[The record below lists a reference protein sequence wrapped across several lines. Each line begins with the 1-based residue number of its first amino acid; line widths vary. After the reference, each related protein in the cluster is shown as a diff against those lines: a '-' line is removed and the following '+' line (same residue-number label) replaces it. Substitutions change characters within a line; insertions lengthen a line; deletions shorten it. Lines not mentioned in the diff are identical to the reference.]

1 MSKLL
6 YLFGLL
12 LLTVPVYS
20 QGLNVDALRC
30 EYKTNPKG
38 VESALPVFSWELK
51 STERNVF
58 QSAYQILVADNLMA
72 LSKNTGNIWDS
83 KKTPSDKSIQ
93 VSYKGKALIGGKT
106 YYWKVR
112 VWDNKDRVSEWT
124 TVSNWQMGL
133 LTLADWKNAKWIAYE
148 KLADSNI
155 NVLPK
160 DNKKDTY
167 FGSNVLPLLRKDFVV
182 KKAIAKASMF
192 ISGLGHF
199 ELSLNGKKQGD
210 HFLDAGWVKYD
221 KEALYVSFDVTESLL
236 KGGNTIGVMLG
247 NGFYY
252 VPPVKGR
259 FRKSK
264 PAFGLPKMICRLLIE
279 YKDGTTE
286 NIISDKSWKTSS
298 GPITFSS
305 IYGGEDYDARL
316 VQKGWDTPSFDG
328 KQWRNVLI
336 VNGPPAIRSQQAEP
350 LRVFENFSAKNISKL
365 SEKDWV
371 YDLGQNASGIISLKV
386 KGKKGDTI
394 RVYPGEL
401 LKDGKVNQKPTG
413 SPFYFEYVLNGEVT
427 EIWQP
432 RFTYYGFRYLEVRG
446 AVPSGKNMDGDLP
459 EILELK
465 GLHTR
470 NAAKRVGEFSS
481 SNELFNKTDVLIDW
495 AIKSNMASVFTDCPH
510 REKLGWLEQSHL
522 MVSSVM
528 YNYDVTTLANKV
540 VNDVITSQLDN
551 GLIPEIAPEYIQ
563 FTWGGDM
570 FRDSPE
576 WGSTGI
582 ILPWY
587 LYKWYGN
594 TEVIKKAYPTM
605 QRYITYLQTKA
616 ENNILKQG
624 LGDWY
629 DIGPERPGVS
639 QQTPKG
645 VTGTAIYY
653 YNLNLMQKM
662 ALLLGKTTDAS
673 KYANLALT
681 VRKAFNA
688 SFYNKESGQY
698 ATGSQAAN
706 AMAIYMELVE
716 PENKDRVLANLI
728 KDIRDRNNAL
738 TAGDIGY
745 RYVLRVL
752 EQENRADVIFDMNSR
767 SDVPG
772 YGYQLANGATALT
785 ESWAALPEVSNNHF
799 MLGHIMEWFYSGL
812 AGIRQEEG
820 SVAFKNIKIY
830 PQPVGD
836 LTEAKGS
843 YLSQYGLIRSEWKK
857 KEKSFELSVT
867 IPVNTTATVY
877 IPAAEKQQLTESNV
891 LVKDKAEVKF
901 IGYENGRAIL
911 QVGSGNYT
919 FKVQED

>member
-6 YLFGLL
+6 YFLGLFLF
-12 LLTVPVYS
+12 TIPVFAQNLSVY
-20 QGLNVDALRC
+20 DLRC
-30 EYKTNPKG
+30 DYRTNPPG
-38 VESALPVFSWELK
+38 VEIAAPALSWKIASA
-51 STERNVF
+51 ERNIQ
-58 QSAYQILVADNLMA
+58 QSAYHILVADDVTL
-72 LSKNTGNIWDS
+72 LTKNIGNVWDS
-83 KKTPSDKSIQ
+83 KKVGSGKSLQ
-93 VSYKGKALIGGKT
+93 VNYSGKALMAGKT
-106 YYWKVR
+106 YYWKVK
-112 VWDNKDRVSEWT
+112 VWDNKGNASSWAT
-124 TVSNWQMGL
+124 IAKWQMGL
-133 LTLADWKNAKWIAYE
+133 LTTADWKNAKWIAYE
-148 KLADSNI
+148 KLADSNVT
-155 NVLPK
+155 VLPK

-167 FGSNVLPLLRKDFVV
+167 LGSNVLPLLRKDFAV
-182 KKAIAKASMF
+182 KKPVAKASLF

-199 ELSLNGKKQGD
+199 EMSLNGKKQGD

-221 KEALYVSFDVTESLL
+221 KEALYVTFDLTNDLL
-236 KGGNTIGVMLG
+236 KGANTIGVMLG

-264 PAFGLPKMICRLLIE
+264 PAFGYPKMICRLLLE

-286 NIISDKSWKTSS
+286 NIISDQSWKTTP

-316 VQKGWDTPSFDG
+316 EQKGWDSPSFKDA
-328 KQWRNVLI
+328 QWKNVLI
-336 VNGPPAIRSQQAEP
+336 VDGPPAIRSQQAEP
-350 LRVFENFSAKNISKL
+350 LKVFENFGAQKVTKISTT
-365 SEKDWV
+365 EWV

-386 KGKKGDTI
+386 KGNKGDTI
-394 RVYPGEL
+394 RIYPGEL

-413 SPFYFEYVLNGEVT
+413 SPFYFEYVLKGVGE

-446 AVPSGKNMDGDLP
+446 AVPTGNSKPKGLP

-470 NAAKRVGEFSS
+470 NAAARVGGFTS
-481 SNELFNKTDVLIDW
+481 SNQLFNQTDKLIDW

-510 REKLGWLEQSHL
+510 REKLGWLEESHL
-522 MVSSVM
+522 MISSVM
-528 YNYDVTTLANKV
+528 YNYDVATLADKI

-551 GLIPEIAPEYIQ
+551 GLIPEVAPEYIH

-587 LYKWYGN
+587 LYEWYGN
-594 TEVIKKAYPTM
+594 TEVLKNAYPIM
-605 QRYITYLQTKA
+605 QRYIVYLQTKA

-629 DIGPERPGVS
+629 DIGPKRPGVS
-639 QQTPKG
+639 QQTPMG

-653 YNLNLMQKM
+653 YDLCLMQKM
-662 ALLLGKTTDAS
+662 ASLLGKPADAEKYGKLAAAVKQSFNTT
-673 KYANLALT
+673 
-681 VRKAFNA
+681 F
-688 SFYNKESGQY
+688 FNKETGQY

-706 AMAIYMELVE
+706 AMAIYMQLVE
-716 PENKDRVLANLI
+716 PEYKAKVLANLI

-752 EQENRADVIFDMNSR
+752 EQENRSDVIFDMNSR

-772 YGYQLANGATALT
+772 YGYQLAHGATALT

-820 SVAFKNIKIY
+820 SVAFKHIKIY
-830 PQPVGD
+830 PEPVGD
-836 LTEAKGS
+836 LTSAKGS
-843 YLSQYGLIRSEWKK
+843 YLSPYGLIVSDWKK
-857 KEKSFELSVT
+857 TNQTFELSVT
-867 IPVNTTATVY
+867 IPTNTIATVS
-877 IPAAEKQQLTESNV
+877 IPAMEKQQLTENNV
-891 LVKDKAEVKF
+891 PVKDNPGIKL
-901 IGYENGRAIL
+901 IGYEKGRAVL
-911 QVGSGNYT
+911 QIGSGSYK
-919 FKVQED
+919 FKAQ

>member
-6 YLFGLL
+6 YFLSLL
-12 LLTVPVYS
+12 LFSLPVFA
-20 QGLNVDALRC
+20 QGLSVNELRC
-30 EYKTNPKG
+30 EYRANPSG
-38 VESALPVFSWELK
+38 VEAIAPVLSWRLK
-51 STERNVF
+51 STERNVL
-58 QSAYQILVADNLMA
+58 QSAYQVLVADDLGA
-72 LSKNTGNIWDS
+72 LTKNIGNVWDS
-83 KKTPSDKSIQ
+83 KKIASDKSIQ
-93 VSYKGKALIGGKT
+93 VNYNGKALVAEKT

-112 VWDNKDRVSEWT
+112 VWDNKGKASAWALA
-124 TVSNWQMGL
+124 SKWQMGL
-133 LTLADWKNAKWIAYE
+133 LRAADWKNARWIAYE

-155 NVLPK
+155 TALPK

-167 FGSNVLPLLRKDFVV
+167 FGSNVLPLLRKEFAI
-182 KKAIAKASMF
+182 KKSVAKASLF

-199 ELSLNGKKQGD
+199 EMSLNGKKQGD

-221 KEALYVSFDVTESLL
+221 KEALYVSFDVTGSLL
-236 KGGNTIGVMLG
+236 KGANTIGVMLG

-264 PAFGLPKMICRLLIE
+264 PAFGYPKMICRLLIE

-286 NIISDKSWKTSS
+286 NIVSDKSWKTAP

-305 IYGGEDYDARL
+305 IYGGEDFDARL
-316 VQKGWDTPSFDG
+316 VQKGWDMPSFNDQHW
-328 KQWRNVLI
+328 KQVLI
-336 VNGPPAIRSQQAEP
+336 VDGPAAIRSQQAEP
-350 LRVFENFSAKNISKL
+350 LKIFENFKPQRISKI
-365 SEKDWV
+365 SEKEWI

-386 KGKKGDTI
+386 KGNKGDTI

-413 SPFYFEYVLNGEVT
+413 SPFYFEYVLNGEGVET
-427 EIWQP
+427 WQP
-432 RFTYYGFRYLEVRG
+432 RFTYYGFRYLQVRG
-446 AVPSGKNMDGDLP
+446 AVPTGNKGQTRLP

-470 NAAKRVGEFSS
+470 NAAARAGEFSS
-481 SNELFNKTDVLIDW
+481 SNQLFNKTDKLIDW

-522 MVSSVM
+522 MISSVM
-528 YNYDVTTLANKV
+528 YNYDVATLSNKV

-594 TEVIKKAYPTM
+594 TEVLKNAYPTM
-605 QRYITYLQTKA
+605 QRYIAYLQTKA

-629 DIGPERPGVS
+629 DIGPEHPGVS

-653 YNLNLMQKM
+653 YNLRLMQKM
-662 ALLLGKTTDAS
+662 ALLLGKPADAE
-673 KYANLALT
+673 KYGSLAAL
-681 VRKAFNA
+681 VKQAFNT
-688 SFYNKESGQY
+688 SFYNKGTGQY
-698 ATGSQAAN
+698 ATGSQTAN

-716 PENKDRVLANLI
+716 PENKTKVLANLI

-752 EQENRADVIFDMNSR
+752 EQENRSDVIFDMNSR

-772 YGYQLANGATALT
+772 YGYQLAHGATALT

-812 AGIRQEEG
+812 AGIRQDEG
-820 SVAFKNIKIY
+820 SAAFKHIKIY
-830 PQPVGD
+830 PEPVGD
-836 LTEAKGS
+836 LTSAKGS
-843 YLSQYGLIRSEWKK
+843 YLSPYGLIASDWKK
-857 KEKSFELSVT
+857 TDNTFELSVI
-867 IPVNTTATVY
+867 IPTNTKATVY
-877 IPAAEKQQLTESNV
+877 IPAMEKQQLTESNAV
-891 LVKDKAEVKF
+891 VKDNAGIKL
-901 IGYENGRAIL
+901 IGYEKGRAVL
-911 QVGSGNYT
+911 QIGSGSYT
-919 FKVQED
+919 FKVK

>member
-1 MSKLL
+1 MSRFFYFLG
-6 YLFGLL
+6 LF
-12 LLTVPVYS
+12 LLTVPAYA
-20 QGLNVDALRC
+20 QNLTVDALRC
-30 EYKTNPKG
+30 EYKTNPSG
-38 VESALPVFSWELK
+38 VESVSPVLSWTLQSK
-51 STERNVF
+51 ERNAV
-58 QSAYQILVADNLMA
+58 QSAFQVLVADNLAA
-72 LSKNTGNIWDS
+72 LSKNNGNIWDS
-83 KKTPSDKSIQ
+83 KKVSSDQSIQ
-93 VSYKGKALIGGKT
+93 VIYKGKTLAAGKT

-112 VWDNKDRVSEWT
+112 VWDNKGKASTWT
-124 TVSNWQMGL
+124 AASQWQMGM
-133 LTLADWKNAKWIAYE
+133 LTAADWKNASWIAFE

-155 NVLPK
+155 NILPK

-167 FGSNVLPLLRKDFVV
+167 FGSNVLPLLRKDFQV
-182 KKAIAKASMF
+182 KKPVAKASMF

-199 ELSLNGKKQGD
+199 EMSLNGKKQGD

-221 KEALYVSFDVTESLL
+221 KEALYVTFDVTDNLL
-236 KGGNTIGVMLG
+236 KGDNTIGVMLG

-264 PAFGLPKMICRLLIE
+264 PAFGLPKMICRLQIE
-279 YKDGTTE
+279 YKDGTVK
-286 NIISDKSWKTSS
+286 NIISDKSWKTSA

-316 VQKGWDTPSFDG
+316 VQKGWDSPSFND
-328 KQWRNVLI
+328 KQWKQVLI
-336 VNGPPAIRSQQAEP
+336 VDGPPAIRSQQAEP
-350 LRVFENFSAKNISKL
+350 LKIFENFTAKNITKL
-365 SEKDWV
+365 SDQEWI

-394 RVYPGEL
+394 RVYPAEL
-401 LKDGKVNQKPTG
+401 LKDGRANQKPTG
-413 SPFYFEYVLNGEVT
+413 SPFYFEYVLSGEGIET
-427 EIWQP
+427 WQP

-446 AVPSGKNMDGDLP
+446 ALPTGKKVGSQLP
-459 EILELK
+459 ELLELK

-470 NAAKRVGEFSS
+470 NAAKRAGEFSS
-481 SNELFNKTDVLIDW
+481 SNDLFNKTDVLIDW
-495 AIKSNMASVFTDCPH
+495 AMKSNMASVFTDCPH

-528 YNYDVTTLANKV
+528 YNYDVATLANKV
-540 VNDVITSQLDN
+540 VNDVITSQLEN
-551 GLIPEIAPEYIQ
+551 GLIPEIAPEYLQ

-594 TEVIKKAYPTM
+594 TEVIKSTYPTM
-605 QRYITYLQTKA
+605 QRYIAYLQTKA

-653 YNLNLMQKM
+653 YNLRLMQKM
-662 ALLLGKTTDAS
+662 AGLLGKTADAE
-673 KYANLALT
+673 KYANLAE
-681 VRKAFNA
+681 VVKQAFNLA
-688 SFYNKESGQY
+688 FYHTETGQY
-698 ATGSQAAN
+698 ATGSQTAN
-706 AMAIYMELVE
+706 AMAIHMELVE
-716 PENKDRVLANLI
+716 PVNKAKVLANLI
-728 KDIRDRNNAL
+728 KDIRDRDNAL

-752 EQENRADVIFDMNSR
+752 EQENRSDVIFDMNSR

-772 YGYQLANGATALT
+772 YGYQLAHGATALT

-836 LTEAKGS
+836 LTSAKGS
-843 YLSQYGLIRSEWKK
+843 YQSPYGLIASEWNKT
-857 KEKSFELSVT
+857 EQTFELLVS

-877 IPAAEKQQLTESNV
+877 VPATENQQLTESNKA
-891 LVKDKAEVKF
+891 VKGNADIKL
-901 IGYENGRAIL
+901 IGYEQGRAVL
-911 QVGSGNYT
+911 QIGSGNYT
-919 FKVQED
+919 FKVQ

>member
-1 MSKLL
+1 MSRLL
-6 YLFGLL
+6 YFLGLL
-12 LLTVPVYS
+12 LLSVSVFGQNLS
-20 QGLNVDALRC
+20 VGDLRC
-30 EYKTNPKG
+30 VYKTNPLG
-38 VESALPVFSWELK
+38 VESASPVFSWKLVSK
-51 STERNVF
+51 DRNVL
-58 QSAYQILVADNLMA
+58 QIAYQVLVSDNLTA
-72 LSKNTGNIWDS
+72 LTNNTGNIWDS
-83 KKTPSDKSIQ
+83 KKISSDQSIQ
-93 VSYKGKALIGGKT
+93 VNYKGQALVSGKT
-106 YYWKVR
+106 YYWKVK
-112 VWDNKDRVSEWT
+112 VWDNKGGVSEWAP
-124 TVSNWQMGL
+124 VAKWQMGL
-133 LTLADWKNAKWIAYE
+133 LTVADWKNAKWIAYE

-155 NVLPK
+155 TVLPK

-167 FGSNVLPLLRKDFVV
+167 FGSNVLPLLRKDFIV
-182 KKAIAKASMF
+182 KKSVAKASLF

-199 ELSLNGKKQGD
+199 DMSLNGKKQGD

-221 KEALYVSFDVTESLL
+221 KEALYVSFDVTADLR
-236 KGGNTIGVMLG
+236 KGANTIGVMLG

-264 PAFGLPKMICRLLIE
+264 PAFGYPKMICRLLIE

-286 NIISDKSWKTSS
+286 NVISDKSWKTAS

-316 VQKGWDTPSFDG
+316 VQKGWNSPSFND
-328 KQWRNVLI
+328 KHWKPVLI
-336 VNGPPAIRSQQAEP
+336 VDGPPVIRSQQAEP
-350 LRVFENFSAKNISKL
+350 LRIFENFKAQTITKV
-365 SEKDWV
+365 SEKEWI

-386 KGKKGDTI
+386 KGNKGDTI

-413 SPFYFEYVLNGEVT
+413 SPFYFEYILSGEG
-427 EIWQP
+427 EESWQP
-432 RFTYYGFRYLEVRG
+432 QFTYYGFRYLQVQG
-446 AVPSGKNMDGDLP
+446 AAPTGNSRQGQLP

-470 NAAKRVGEFSS
+470 NAAARAGEFTS
-481 SNELFNKTDVLIDW
+481 SNQLFNKTDQLIDW

-528 YNYDVTTLANKV
+528 YNYDIATLATKV
-540 VNDVITSQLDN
+540 VNDVVTSQLDN

-563 FTWGGDM
+563 FTWGGEM

-587 LYKWYGN
+587 LYKWYGD
-594 TEVIKKAYPTM
+594 TEVLKNAYPTM
-605 QRYITYLQTKA
+605 QRYIAYLQTKA
-616 ENNILKQG
+616 EHNILKQG

-639 QQTPKG
+639 QQTPMG

-653 YNLNLMQKM
+653 YNLCLLQKM
-662 ALLLGKTTDAS
+662 ATLLGKPADAEEYGTLVASVKQSFNTTF
-673 KYANLALT
+673 
-681 VRKAFNA
+681 FNR
-688 SFYNKESGQY
+688 ETGQY

-706 AMAIYMELVE
+706 AMAIYMQLVE
-716 PENKDRVLANLI
+716 PEHKAKVLANLI
-728 KDIRDRNNAL
+728 KDIRDRNNTL

-752 EQENRADVIFDMNSR
+752 EQENRSDVIFDMNSR

-772 YGYQLANGATALT
+772 YGYQLAHGATALT

-799 MLGHIMEWFYSGL
+799 MLGHIMEWFYSGVS
-812 AGIRQEEG
+812 GIRQEEG
-820 SVAFKNIKIY
+820 SVAFKHIRIY
-830 PQPVGD
+830 PEPVGD
-836 LTEAKGS
+836 LISAKGS
-843 YLSQYGLIRSEWKK
+843 HLSPYGLIVSDWKK
-857 KEKSFELSVT
+857 MGKAFELSVT
-867 IPVNTTATVY
+867 IPANTQATVY
-877 IPAAEKQQLTESNV
+877 IPATEIQKLTEKGTLLKNNAG
-891 LVKDKAEVKF
+891 VKLM
-901 IGYENGRAIL
+901 GYEKGRAIL
-911 QVGSGNYT
+911 NVGSGNYI
-919 FKVQED
+919 FKVE